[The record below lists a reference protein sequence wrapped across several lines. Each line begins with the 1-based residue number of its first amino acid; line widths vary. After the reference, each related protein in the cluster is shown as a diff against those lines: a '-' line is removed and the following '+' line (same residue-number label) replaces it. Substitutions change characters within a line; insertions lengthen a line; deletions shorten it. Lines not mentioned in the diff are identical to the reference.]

1 MAEHVGRT
9 AGEEDFNAIVRRI
22 AVKYAKLV
30 EERIDAVQNGL
41 TGEDLRDAYDG
52 IQMLGNITA
61 TMERFSRIGKEN

>member
-41 TGEDLRDAYDG
+41 T
-52 IQMLGNITA
+52 QMHW
-61 TMERFSRIGKEN
+61 RFR